1 MISSN
6 KSKNQTMSSDKRNW
20 KTVVVDFGDQNIIK
34 YELDMKERLKE
45 RMKRAKKRSLKKNRS
60 FTKEDPKE
68 MTPKFTFV
76 SNVIYSEAPSSNTDS
91 FVSIDEFMN
100 IDELSFLSSDDEQ
113 NNNFFF

>member
-6 KSKNQTMSSDKRNW
+6 KSKNQTMSSDKKNW

-34 YELDMKERLKE
+34 YELDMTERLKE
-45 RMKRAKKRSLKKNRS
+45 RMKRAKKRSLKKNQS

-91 FVSIDEFMN
+91 FMSIDDFMN
-100 IDELSFLSSDDEQ
+100 IDEQSILASDDEQ